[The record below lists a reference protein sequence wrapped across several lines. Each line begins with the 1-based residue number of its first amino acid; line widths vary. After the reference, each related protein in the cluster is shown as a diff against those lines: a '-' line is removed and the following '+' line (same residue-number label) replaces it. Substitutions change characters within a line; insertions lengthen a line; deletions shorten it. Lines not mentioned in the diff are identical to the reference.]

1 MILNYHFNGFEDIFL
16 LIDNVNIFENYIG
29 KNLKIVIITTINI
42 ILDNTKLDN
51 SIKVLPKNSK
61 DNSFINMN

>member
-29 KNLKIVIITTINI
+29 KQLKNY
-42 ILDNTKLDN
+42 NNHYNKYY
-51 SIKVLPKNSK
+51 
-61 DNSFINMN
+61 FR